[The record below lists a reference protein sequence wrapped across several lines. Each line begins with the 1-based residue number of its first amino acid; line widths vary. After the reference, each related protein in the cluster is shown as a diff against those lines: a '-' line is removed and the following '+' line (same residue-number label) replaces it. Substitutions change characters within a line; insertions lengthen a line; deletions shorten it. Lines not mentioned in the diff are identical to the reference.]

1 MLKAI
6 INWFR
11 GPYRANPVVRDN
23 SDSNRGTI
31 EILVGYHTIEV
42 SEEQARNLWGEL
54 GSVLRKR
61 SKRPSGLSVDTNSE

>member
-1 MLKAI
+1 MFIKTLL
-6 INWFR
+6 NMWR
-11 GPYRANPVVRDN
+11 RPYYSNPIVRDH

-31 EILVGYHTIEV
+31 EILVGRHVVEV

-61 SKRPSGLSVDTNSE
+61 SKRPSGLSEK

>member
-1 MLKAI
+1 MFIKALLDM
-6 INWFR
+6 WR
-11 GPYRANPVVRDN
+11 PYRADPIVRDI

-31 EILVGYHTIEV
+31 EILVGRSVIEL

-61 SKRPSGLSVDTNSE
+61 SKRPSGLSTK

>member
-1 MLKAI
+1 MF
-6 INWFR
+6 INRLLDMWR
-11 GPYRANPVVRDN
+11 GTYYADPVVRDH

-31 EILVGYHTIEV
+31 EILVGHHVIEV

-61 SKRPSGLSVDTNSE
+61 SKRPSGLSTE